1 MPAPTRG
8 PTSMAVGA
16 NDIALGD
23 LRDDA
28 VPISVQEAL
37 ADRERLIRDV
47 GELEDNGISLAGGA
61 LAVVATVSR
70 VNL

>member
-1 MPAPTRG
+1 
-8 PTSMAVGA
+8 MAVGA

-47 GELEDNGISLAGGA
+47 VELEDNGISLAGGA